1 MYYFKT
7 SSAYENTIITK
18 INAPQETWQ
27 KTFFLI
33 SPNDTMLI
41 LKLTTRKI
49 FKEKLN
55 YSYVRGMFPQS
66 NNQIKLKVGIR
77 V

>member
-49 FKEKLN
+49 YKEKVKTTRMLEECFH
-55 YSYVRGMFPQS
+55 S
-66 NNQIKLKVGIR
+66 QIIK
-77 V
+77 